1 MSVKTYTQ
9 AGLVER
15 YAGLVVAEEH
25 NNWSG
30 DSDFYAIVW
39 LPDEQRCVRVLYDT
53 TRCGGSGSA
62 EIDASEEIKR
72 LAYNWLLRRWYDKI
86 APRLSPEPSM
96 FVRIVGPHKTRTG
109 QTVRAGDHAYVRKI
123 GRSEYGHWLL
133 VERLDTGETLIVPR
147 HKTEIVNPANYGL
160 APDTLA
166 EFYYHELL

>member
-1 MSVKTYTQ
+1 
-9 AGLVER
+9 
-15 YAGLVVAEEH
+15 AEEH

-86 APRLSPEPSM
+86 APRLAPKKGM
-96 FVRIVGPHKTRTG
+96 FVRIVESHKSRKGPI
-109 QTVRAGDHAYVRKI
+109 VRAGDYAYVHD
-123 GRSEYGHWLL
+123 YGQSDYGPWLL
-133 VERLDTGETLIVPR
+133 IERLESGDTLVVPR
-147 HKTEIVNPANYGL
+147 FKAQIVNPADYG
-160 APDTLA
+160 
-166 EFYYHELL
+166 